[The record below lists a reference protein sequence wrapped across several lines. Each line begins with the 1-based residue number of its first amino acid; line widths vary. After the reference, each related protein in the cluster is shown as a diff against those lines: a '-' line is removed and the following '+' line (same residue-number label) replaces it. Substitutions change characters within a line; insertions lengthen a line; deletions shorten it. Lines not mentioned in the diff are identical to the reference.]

1 MNIWQKAFEMK
12 VHIFFIFSLLCLM
25 PTFALSKP
33 NPIKFSKGVKR
44 VRRKT
49 NHIRFGV
56 RTNLKRYK
64 HLWTH
69 LFDTSHLRPNL
80 RHDFGAMG
88 KHNDADLDD
97 LFKVSM
103 GTQIARKHGDIAP
116 LQSYLVFRS
125 FDDTL
130 IKSNTYRAQLLG

>member
-1 MNIWQKAFEMK
+1 MK
-12 VHIFFIFSLLCLM
+12 ILIFLMFFSLLCLI

-33 NPIKFSKGVKR
+33 NPVKFSKGVQR
-44 VRRKT
+44 FRRKT
-49 NHIRFGV
+49 NHIRFNI
-56 RTNLKRYK
+56 RTNMKRYK
-64 HLWTH
+64 HLWTN

-80 RHDFGAMG
+80 RHDFGAMD
-88 KHNDADLDD
+88 KRKNSHLDD
-97 LFKVSM
+97 SFKVSM

-116 LQSYLVFRS
+116 LQSYLVFRG